1 MRSMTTFIFCGFG
14 RSQLRLTS
22 AAEIAIAQEVQQS
35 FERKSKPALHTV
47 EYAARSVSARALNGD
62 YYDFLDI
69 SAGRMAFVLADLSGK
84 GLPAALLMASLR
96 ASIIAQGPDA
106 FNNLPGMLKRVHELF
121 YESSPPDHFASLFFA
136 DYNERT
142 GCLRYVN
149 CGHVPPVLFRDDGEV
164 KRLESTAPVVGMLE
178 NWDGIVDEVALR
190 PGDVLVMF
198 TDGVIEA
205 KNTAADDFGSDRL
218 IQVVRNR
225 FYLKPA
231 YLAETVIQ
239 AVQVFS
245 GFRRQDDMT
254 VVVVRVR

>member
-1 MRSMTTFIFCGFG
+1 MS
-14 RSQLRLTS
+14 LTS
-22 AAEIAIAQEVQQS
+22 AAEIAIAQEIQHS
-35 FERKSKPALHTV
+35 FERKSRPALHTV

-69 SAGRMAFVLADLSGK
+69 SAGRMAFVLADISGK

-121 YESSPPDHFASLFFA
+121 YESSPDNHFASLFFA
-136 DYNERT
+136 DYNERAS
-142 GCLRYVN
+142 CLRYVN
-149 CGHVPPVLFRDDGEV
+149 CGHVPPLLFRDDGQVE
-164 KRLESTAPVVGMLE
+164 RLVPTAPVVGMLK
-178 NWDGIVDEVALR
+178 NWDATVDEVALR

-205 KNTAADDFGSDRL
+205 KNSAAHDFGIDRL
-218 IQVVRNR
+218 IQIIRNR

-239 AVQVFS
+239 AVHGFS
-245 GFRRQDDMT
+245 GRRRQDDVT
-254 VVVVRVR
+254 VAVVRVR

>member
-1 MRSMTTFIFCGFG
+1 MS
-14 RSQLRLTS
+14 LTS
-22 AAEIAIAQEVQQS
+22 AAEIAIAQEIQHS
-35 FERKSKPALHTV
+35 FERKSKPTLHTV

-69 SAGRMAFVLADLSGK
+69 SAGRMAFVLADISGK

-136 DYNERT
+136 DYNERA

-178 NWDGIVDEVALR
+178 NWDGIVDEVALK
-190 PGDVLVMF
+190 PGNVLVMF
-198 TDGVIEA
+198 TDGVTEA
-205 KNTAADDFGSDRL
+205 KNPAADDFGYDRL
-218 IQVVRNR
+218 IQTIKNC
-225 FYLKPA
+225 FSLKPA
-231 YLAETVIQ
+231 CVAEAVLQ

-245 GFRRQDDMT
+245 GFRRQDDVT